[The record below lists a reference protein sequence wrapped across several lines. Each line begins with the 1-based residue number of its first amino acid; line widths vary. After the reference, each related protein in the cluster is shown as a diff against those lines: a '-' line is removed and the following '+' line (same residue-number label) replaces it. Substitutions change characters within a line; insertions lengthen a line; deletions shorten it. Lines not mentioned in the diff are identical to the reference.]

1 MHNVPW
7 WQLHVKTNSSWNSS
21 TKWTK
26 SSQADSWSSKSNHEP
41 SGSNYVHLV
50 QKTFHPRKSKPR
62 VSLSAFQLLRSWI
75 CSWSHSI
82 IQASNLIM
90 TLQHALLTTGKQLI
104 TPATP
109 SLISKGKIT
118 ISATDAPSSKMRV
131 SQKKK
136 SFNRVQQWLQA
147 ALSHSIKKR

>member
-1 MHNVPW
+1 MYNVPW
-7 WQLHVKTNSSWNSS
+7 RQLHEKTNSSWNSS

-26 SSQADSWSSKSNHEP
+26 SSQAVYWSSKSNHEL
-41 SGSNYVHLV
+41 SGSSCAHLV
-50 QKTFHPRKSKPR
+50 QKTFHLRRKAR

-82 IQASNLIM
+82 NQASNLIM
-90 TLQHALLTTGKQLI
+90 TLQHALQTTERQLI

-109 SLISKGKIT
+109 SLISKGKTT

-131 SQKKK
+131 SPKKK
-136 SFNRVQQWLQA
+136 SFNRVQQWRQA